1 MNSILTKRRKELLT
15 QAIYAIG
22 GSLMFAIAVNQLI
35 IPLNLYNGGFTG
47 ISQLISLF
55 LKEKLHLPL
64 PAGMDMTG
72 AIFFTLNIPLF
83 YMGYRV
89 LGKKFALKTVVTVTM
104 QSAFLLLVPIAR
116 TPVIED
122 YLTSCIIGGIIAGI
136 GVGFVLRGRT
146 SGGGQDIIGLCCAK
160 LYPNI
165 SVGQINIII
174 NIMVYAICL
183 LLFDVEIV
191 VYSLIYTTVQAVA
204 IDRVHIQNINMSV
217 MIFTKKLGISKA
229 IMEQT
234 GRGVT
239 NWDGEGAYTKK
250 TSYILFVLVSKY
262 EVAQIKQIVKNIDPE
277 AFMIFT
283 EGCSV
288 DGNFEK
294 RL

>member
-1 MNSILTKRRKELLT
+1 MLTKERKEVLI

-35 IPLNLYNGGFTG
+35 IPMKLYNGGFTG
-47 ISQLISLF
+47 ISQLIGLF
-55 LKEKLHLPL
+55 LREKLHLAL
-64 PAGMDMTG
+64 LGGRDMTG
-72 AIFFTLNIPLF
+72 IIFFALNVPLF
-83 YMGYRV
+83 YLGYRV
-89 LGKKFALKTVVTVTM
+89 LGKRFAVKTIGTVTI
-104 QSAFLLLVPIAR
+104 QSAFFLLVPIAR
-116 TPVIED
+116 TPVIEN
-122 YLTSCIIGGIIAGI
+122 YLTACIIGGIIAGI
-136 GVGFVLRGRT
+136 GVGFVLRGRS

-160 LYPNI
+160 KYPNI
-165 SVGQINIII
+165 SVGRISIAV

-191 VYSLIYTTVQAVA
+191 IYSLIYTTVQALA

-217 MIFTKKLGISKA
+217 MIFTKKLGISNA
-229 IMEQT
+229 IMEQM

-262 EVAQIKQIVKNIDPE
+262 EVAQIRQIVKSIDPE

>member
-64 PAGMDMTG
+64 PVGMDMTG

-262 EVAQIKQIVKNIDPE
+262 EVAQIKQIVKSIDPE